1 VRREAAPGRLNSY
14 GSGDG
19 MANGSEAA
27 STQGFEPLIE
37 LAMTTRALSAYWA
50 QCSYIA
56 TYVARAVS
64 HNRTDS
70 TLYSNLFSSAINE
83 LLELAYRNHRGE
95 GLVACRVL
103 RKGAL
108 DRIEI
113 SIPCAP
119 PHSRILLDAVEH
131 LSGPGSEARYLDALT
146 SDEGVCPDIGLLEL
160 AHDYGAEISVEAE
173 DQDRVSLTVDLR
185 LEEQASV

>member
-1 VRREAAPGRLNSY
+1 MVT
-14 GSGDG
+14 
-19 MANGSEAA
+19 GSEAA
-27 STQGFEPLIE
+27 STRSFEPLIE
-37 LAMTTRALSAYWA
+37 LAMTARAFSAYWS

-83 LLELAYRNHRGE
+83 LLELAYRSHHGE
-95 GLVACRVL
+95 GPVACRVL
-103 RKGAL
+103 RSGAV

-113 SIPCAP
+113 HIPCAP
-119 PHSRILLDAVEH
+119 SHSRFLLSAVEH

-146 SDEGVCPDIGLLEL
+146 SGDGGCPDIGLLEL
-160 AHDYGAEISVEAE
+160 AHDYGADISAKAE
-173 DQDRVSLTVDLR
+173 DHEQVRLTVDLR
-185 LEEQASV
+185 LEDQAAV

>member
-1 VRREAAPGRLNSY
+1 MRRETALIGLNSY
-14 GSGDG
+14 SSGDG
-19 MANGSEAA
+19 MVSGSEAA

-37 LAMTTRALSAYWA
+37 LAMTARALSAYWA
-50 QCSYIA
+50 QCSCIA

-83 LLELAYRNHRGE
+83 LLELAYRSHRGE
-95 GLVACRVL
+95 GQVACRVL
-103 RKGAL
+103 RKGAV
-108 DRIEI
+108 DRIEVN
-113 SIPCAP
+113 IPCTP
-119 PHSRILLDAVEH
+119 PHSRILLSAIEH

-160 AHDYGAEISVEAE
+160 AHDYGADISAKAE
-173 DQDRVSLTVDLR
+173 DQDRVRLIVDLR